1 MSKTYTITI
10 TNPWTGTLV
19 ERDISDLSTHQF
31 DSWVALM
38 DDDVYEQIYME
49 MVPCTPA
56 EFLAAYVDRVGADA
70 AGRIILGC

>member
-1 MSKTYTITI
+1 MKICV
-10 TNPWTGTLV
+10 TNPWTGALV
-19 ERDISDLSTHQF
+19 DLDISDLSANQF
-31 DSWVALM
+31 DSLAALM

-56 EFLAAYVDRVGADA
+56 EFVAAYVDRIGADA